1 MKQLLQD
8 LRTHAIAVEEVP
20 APGCQPGGVLVR
32 TVASLISSGTERAT
46 VKLGGMSLLGKALE
60 RPDLVKS
67 LFQRLRTTGVS
78 SVVATVRA
86 KLDRAVALG
95 YSAAGEI
102 LEVGEG
108 AQEFQVGQRV
118 ACAGLGYASHAELI
132 WVPRNLCVQIP
143 ENVDYDSASFVA
155 LGSIALQGV
164 RVAEVKI
171 GEHVAVLGLGLVGLV
186 TAQILQAAG
195 CTVWGVDP
203 DPDRVELA
211 RKLGVAFAF
220 LNSEFISQDALPR
233 AGGAD
238 AVIITAATK
247 SNQPIDLAGQIARD
261 RGVVVVVGDVR
272 VDVPREHYYQKEL
285 QVRYSRSYGP
295 GRYDPAYEE
304 KGIDYPR
311 GYVRWTEKRNMQ
323 AFLDLVAA
331 RKIDLTRLVTHRFEI
346 ARAPEAYELL
356 TGKRPEKYMAILI
369 DYSRPGASSRR
380 LELRPPP
387 SERTVTS
394 PRPGKIRIGWI
405 GAGSFSRA
413 KLLPALRK
421 LDNLEMIGLANAT
434 GLSASRVGKS
444 FGFQYCTTDAL
455 AVLHDPNIDAVFI
468 GTRHHLHGPMV
479 LAALESGKHV
489 FVEKPLCV
497 NEQELDEISRLY
509 ARSDRILCAGFNRR
523 FSPFARQCKDFFS
536 TGRGPLSF
544 LYRVNAGRLPE
555 GHWVQDPEQG
565 HGRVISEV
573 CHFVDLFA
581 FLSEAL
587 PIVVEAWAI
596 GEGADESN
604 VHIQVSLAD
613 GSKGE
618 ILYLASGDASVP
630 KERLEVFGRGRTAVC
645 EDFRKSYF
653 HHSNQRHSKSLF
665 QQDKG
670 HEEEVRCFVDAVA
683 GKAPTPIPFESLW
696 ATTLATFRIR
706 ESLLGGGA
714 RPVAITAE
722 ESGEDR
728 RPGLAVH

>member
-8 LRTHAIAVEEVP
+8 LRTHEIAVDEVP
-20 APGCQPGGVLVR
+20 APGCQAGGVLVR
-32 TVASLISSGTERAT
+32 TAASLISSGTERAT
-46 VKLGGMSLLGKALE
+46 VQLGGMSLLGKALE

-78 SVVATVRA
+78 SAVATVRA
-86 KLDRAVALG
+86 KLDRALALG
-95 YSAAGEI
+95 YSAAGDV

-108 AQEFQVGQRV
+108 AEEFQVGQRV
-118 ACAGLGYASHAELI
+118 ACAGMGYASHAERI

-143 ENVDYDSASFVA
+143 ENVDYDSAAFVA
-155 LGSIALQGV
+155 VGSIALQGV
-164 RVAEVKI
+164 RVAGVKI

-195 CTVWGVDP
+195 CTVWGLDP

-211 RKLGVAFAF
+211 RQLGVDFAF
-220 LNSEFISQDALPR
+220 LNSKFIPQDALPR
-233 AGGAD
+233 AQGAD

-272 VDVPREHYYQKEL
+272 VDVPREHYYHKEL
-285 QVRYSRSYGP
+285 QVRYSCSYGP

-304 KGIDYPR
+304 KGMDYPQ

-331 RKIDLTRLVTHRFEI
+331 RKIDLSRLVTHRFEI

-356 TGKRPEKYMAILI
+356 TGKRPEKYTAILI
-369 DYSRPGASSRR
+369 EYSKPGASSRC
-380 LELRPPP
+380 LELRPRPI
-387 SERTVTS
+387 ERTVPR
-394 PRPGKIRIGWI
+394 PRPGKIRVGWI

-421 LDNLEMIGLANAT
+421 LDNLEMVGLANAT

-444 FGFQYCTTDAL
+444 FGFQYCTTDASE
-455 AVLHDPNIDAVFI
+455 VLHDPNIDAVFI

-497 NEQELDEISRLY
+497 NEPELDAISRRY

-536 TGRGPLSF
+536 VGRGPLSF
-544 LYRVNAGRLPE
+544 LYRINAGRLPE
-555 GHWVQDPEQG
+555 GHWVEDPEQG
-565 HGRVISEV
+565 HGRVIGEV
-573 CHFVDLFA
+573 CHFVDLFT

-587 PIVVEAWAI
+587 PIEVEAWAM
-596 GEGADESN
+596 GESGDESN

-645 EDFRKSYF
+645 EDFRKCCF
-653 HHSNQRHSKSLF
+653 HHSNQCHTKSLF
-665 QQDKG
+665 QQNKG
-670 HEEEVRCFVDAVA
+670 HAEEMQRFVDALA
-683 GKAPTPIPFESLW
+683 GKGPPPIPFESLW

-706 ESLLGGGA
+706 DSLSGGGA
-714 RPVAITAE
+714 RPVCAE
-722 ESGEDR
+722 
-728 RPGLAVH
+728 

>member
-8 LRTHAIAVEEVP
+8 LRTHEIAVDEVP

-32 TVASLISSGTERAT
+32 TMVSLISSGTERAT
-46 VKLGGMSLLGKALE
+46 VKLGSMSLLGKAFE

-67 LFQRLRTTGVS
+67 LFQRLQTTGVA
-78 SVVATVRA
+78 SVVASVRA
-86 KLDRAVALG
+86 KLDRAMALG
-95 YSAAGEI
+95 YSAAGEV

-108 AQEFQVGQRV
+108 AREFQVGQRV
-118 ACAGLGYASHAELI
+118 ACAGVGYASHAERI
-132 WVPRNLCVQIP
+132 WVPRNLCVPIP

-155 LGSIALQGV
+155 LGSIALQAV

-203 DPDRVELA
+203 DPGRVALA
-211 RKLGVAFAF
+211 REFGAAFATS
-220 LNSEFISQDALPR
+220 NSECISEGDLPR
-233 AGGAD
+233 AGGVD

-304 KGIDYPR
+304 KGVDYPQ

-331 RKIDLTRLVTHRFEI
+331 GKIGLSRLVTHRFEI
-346 ARAPEAYELL
+346 AKAHEAYDLL
-356 TGKRPEKYMAILI
+356 TGKQPAKYLAILI
-369 DYSRPGASSRR
+369 DYSKPGASSRR
-380 LELRPPP
+380 LELR
-387 SERTVTS
+387 S
-394 PRPGKIRIGWI
+394 PRIERRITRTKYGKIRIGWI

-421 LDNLEMIGLANAT
+421 FDNIEMMGLANAT

-444 FGFQYCTTDAL
+444 FGFQYCSTDASE
-455 AVLHDPNIDAVFI
+455 VLHDPDIDTVFI
-468 GTRHHLHGPMV
+468 GTRHHMHGPMV
-479 LAALESGKHV
+479 MAALECGKHV

-497 NEQELDEISRLY
+497 NEQELDAISKLY
-509 ARSDRILCAGFNRR
+509 ARSNRILCAGFNRR

-536 TGRGPLSF
+536 QGRGPLSF

-555 GHWVQDPEQG
+555 GHWTQDPEQG
-565 HGRVISEV
+565 HGRVIGEV

-581 FLSEAL
+581 FLSDAL
-587 PIVVEAWAI
+587 PVEVEAWPM
-596 GEGADESN
+596 GDSTDESN

-618 ILYLASGDASVP
+618 ILYLASGDASVS

-645 EDFRKSYF
+645 EDFRKSHFY
-653 HHSNQRHSKSLF
+653 HSNQHRAKSLWR
-665 QQDKG
+665 QDKG
-670 HEEEVRCFVDAVA
+670 HADEVQCFIDAVT
-683 GKAPTPIPFESLW
+683 GKGPPPIPFESLW
-696 ATTLATFRIR
+696 ATTRATFRIR
-706 ESLLGGGA
+706 ESLLGGGPRSIA
-714 RPVAITAE
+714 MP
-722 ESGEDR
+722 
-728 RPGLAVH
+728 

>member
-1 MKQLLQD
+1 
-8 LRTHAIAVEEVP
+8 
-20 APGCQPGGVLVR
+20 
-32 TVASLISSGTERAT
+32 
-46 VKLGGMSLLGKALE
+46 MSLLGKALE

-78 SVVATVRA
+78 SVVATLRA
-86 KLDRAVALG
+86 KLDRAMALG
-95 YSAAGEI
+95 YSAAGNV

-118 ACAGLGYASHAELI
+118 ACAGIGYASHAERI

-143 ENVDYDSASFVA
+143 ENVDYDSAAFVA
-155 LGSIALQGV
+155 VGSIALQGV
-164 RVAEVKI
+164 RVAGVKI

-195 CTVWGVDP
+195 CAVWGVDP
-203 DPDRVELA
+203 DPDRVALA
-211 RKLGVAFAF
+211 RQLGVAFAF
-220 LNSEFISQDALPR
+220 LNSKFISQDELPR
-233 AGGAD
+233 AQGAD

-285 QVRYSRSYGP
+285 QVRYSCSYGP
-295 GRYDPAYEE
+295 GRYDQAYEE
-304 KGIDYPR
+304 KGIDYPQ

-323 AFLDLVAA
+323 AFLDMVAA
-331 RKIDLTRLVTHRFEI
+331 GKIDLSRLVTHRFEI

-356 TGKRPEKYMAILI
+356 TGKRQEKYLAILI
-369 DYSRPGASSRR
+369 EYSKPRASSRR

-387 SERTVTS
+387 PERPV
-394 PRPGKIRIGWI
+394 PRPKPGKIRIGWI

-421 LDNLEMIGLANAT
+421 LDRLELSGLANAT

-444 FGFQYCTTDAL
+444 FEFQYCTTDASE
-455 AVLHDPNIDAVFI
+455 VLHDPNIDAVFI

-497 NEQELDEISRLY
+497 NEQELDAISRRY

-536 TGRGPLSF
+536 AGRGPFSF
-544 LYRVNAGRLPE
+544 LYRINAGRLPE
-555 GHWVQDPEQG
+555 GHWVEDPEQG
-565 HGRVISEV
+565 HGRVIGEV

-581 FLSEAL
+581 FLSDAL
-587 PIVVEAWAI
+587 PIEVEAWAM
-596 GEGADESN
+596 GANGDESN

-618 ILYLASGDASVP
+618 ILYLASGDASVL
-630 KERLEVFGRGRTAVC
+630 KERLEVFGRGRTAIC

-653 HHSNQRHSKSLF
+653 HHSNQCRAKSLF

-670 HEEEVRCFVDAVA
+670 YEKEMQCFVDAVA
-683 GKAPTPIPFESLW
+683 GKAPPPIPFESLW

-706 ESLLGGGA
+706 ESLLNGGA
-714 RPVAITAE
+714 RPVAMPGD
-722 ESGEDR
+722 ESGKDLTPR
-728 RPGLAVH
+728 LVVP

>member
-1 MKQLLQD
+1 
-8 LRTHAIAVEEVP
+8 VV
-20 APGCQPGGVLVR
+20 
-32 TVASLISSGTERAT
+32 SLISSGTERAT
-46 VKLGGMSLLGKALE
+46 VELGRKSLLGKALD

-67 LFQRLRTTGVS
+67 LFQRLQTTGIS
-78 SVVATVRA
+78 SVIATVRA

-95 YSAAGEI
+95 YSAAGEV

-108 AQEFQVGQRV
+108 VPEFRVGQRV

-132 WVPRNLCVQIP
+132 WVPRNLCVPIP
-143 ENVDYDSASFVA
+143 EGVDYDSASFVA

-171 GEHVAVLGLGLVGLV
+171 GEHVAVLGLGLVGLI

-203 DPDRVELA
+203 DPDRVALA
-211 RKLGVAFAF
+211 REMGIAFATSD
-220 LNSEFISQDALPR
+220 SESIPEADLPR

-272 VDVPREHYYQKEL
+272 VDVPREHYYRKEL

-295 GRYDPAYEE
+295 GRYDQSYEE
-304 KGIDYPR
+304 KGIDYPQ

-323 AFLDLVAA
+323 GFLDLMAGG
-331 RKIDLTRLVTHRFEI
+331 RINLTRLVTHRFEI
-346 ARAPEAYELL
+346 AQASEAYELL
-356 TGKRPEKYMAILI
+356 TAQRPAKYLAILI
-369 DYSRPGASSRR
+369 GYSKPESSSRR
-380 LELRPPP
+380 LELRTPPP
-387 SERTVTS
+387 GRPSSS
-394 PRPGKIRIGWI
+394 PRAGKIRIGWI
-405 GAGSFSRA
+405 GAGSFSRT

-421 LDNLEMIGLANAT
+421 FDNLEMVGLANAT
-434 GLSASRVGKS
+434 GLSASRVGKN
-444 FGFQYCTTDAL
+444 FGFQYCTTDASEIL
-455 AVLHDPNIDAVFI
+455 QDPKIDAVFI

-479 LAALESGKHV
+479 MAAIQSGKHV

-497 NEQELDEISRLY
+497 NEQELESISRSY
-509 ARSDRILCAGFNRR
+509 SRSDRILCAGFNRR
-523 FSPFARQCKDFFS
+523 FSPFARQCKEFFN

-544 LYRVNAGRLPE
+544 LYRVNAGRLAE
-555 GHWVQDPEQG
+555 GHWAQDPQQG
-565 HGRVISEV
+565 HGRVIGEV

-581 FLSEAL
+581 FLSDSL
-587 PIVVEAWAI
+587 PIEVEAWPLGDSI
-596 GEGADESN
+596 DESN

-618 ILYLASGDASVP
+618 IFYLSSGDASVS
-630 KERLEVFGRGRTAVC
+630 KERLEIFGRGRTAIC
-645 EDFRKSYF
+645 EDFRRSYF
-653 HHSNQRHSKSLF
+653 HQSNRRKSKSLF

-670 HEEEVRCFVDAVA
+670 HANEVQSFIRAVA
-683 GKAPTPIPFESLW
+683 GKAPSPIPYESLW

-706 ESLLGGGA
+706 ESLHCGGP
-714 RPVAITAE
+714 RRVAIGQNE
-722 ESGEDR
+722 RGDGR
-728 RPGLAVH
+728 WPGMAIG

>member
-1 MKQLLQD
+1 
-8 LRTHAIAVEEVP
+8 
-20 APGCQPGGVLVR
+20 
-32 TVASLISSGTERAT
+32 VASLISSGTERAT
-46 VKLGGMSLLGKALE
+46 VRLGSMSLLGKAFE

-67 LFQRLRTTGVS
+67 LFQRLQTTGLS

-86 KLDRAVALG
+86 KLDRAMALG
-95 YSAAGEI
+95 YSAAGEV

-118 ACAGLGYASHAELI
+118 ACVGMDYASHAERI

-143 ENVDYDSASFVA
+143 ENVDYDSAAFVA

-164 RVAEVKI
+164 RVADVKV

-186 TAQILQAAG
+186 TSQILLAAG

-203 DPDRVELA
+203 DTDRVALA
-211 RKLGVAFAF
+211 RELGVTYAFVS
-220 LNSEFISQDALPR
+220 SEFVSQDTLPR
-233 AGGAD
+233 MGGAD
-238 AVIITAATK
+238 AVIISAATK
-247 SNQPIDLAGQIARD
+247 SKQPVELAGHIARD

-272 VDVPREHYYQKEL
+272 VDVPREPYYLKEL

-295 GRYDPAYEE
+295 GRYDPAYEK

-331 RKIDLTRLVTHRFEI
+331 RKIDLTRMVTHRFEI

-356 TGKRPEKYMAILI
+356 TGKRHEKYLAILI
-369 DYSRPGASSRR
+369 EYNRPGASSRR
-380 LELRPPP
+380 QDLRPPRP
-387 SERTVTS
+387 ERTVIS
-394 PRPGKIRIGWI
+394 SRAGKIRIGWI

-421 LDNLEMIGLANAT
+421 LDNLEMVGLANAT
-434 GLSASRVGKS
+434 GLSANRVGKS
-444 FGFQYCTTDAL
+444 FGFQYCTTDAS
-455 AVLHDPNIDAVFI
+455 AVLHDPTIDAVFI
-468 GTRHHLHGPMV
+468 GTRHHLHGSMV
-479 LAALESGKHV
+479 LAALECGKHV

-497 NEQELDEISRLY
+497 NEPELDAISRLY
-509 ARSDRILCAGFNRR
+509 ARSDRILCVGFNRR
-523 FSPFARQCKDFFS
+523 FSPFARQCRDFFRA
-536 TGRGPLSF
+536 GRGPLSF
-544 LYRVNAGRLPE
+544 VYTVNAGRLPE
-555 GHWVQDPEQG
+555 GHWALDPEQG
-565 HGRVISEV
+565 HGRVIGEV

-581 FLSEAL
+581 FLSDAL
-587 PIVVEAWAI
+587 PVGVEAWAI
-596 GEGADESN
+596 GDSADESN

-618 ILYLASGDASVP
+618 ILYLASGDPGGP

-645 EDFRKSYF
+645 EDFRKAWF
-653 HHSNQRHSKSLF
+653 RHSNERHAKSLF

-670 HEEEVRCFVDAVA
+670 HAEEMHRFIDAIA
-683 GKAPTPIPFESLW
+683 GKVPPPIPFESLW

-706 ESLLGGGA
+706 ESMLGGGP
-714 RPVAITAE
+714 RPVVVLGD

-728 RPGLAVH
+728 RPGVAVH

>member
-1 MKQLLQD
+1 M
-8 LRTHAIAVEEVP
+8 
-20 APGCQPGGVLVR
+20 
-32 TVASLISSGTERAT
+32 
-46 VKLGGMSLLGKALE
+46 
-60 RPDLVKS
+60 
-67 LFQRLRTTGVS
+67 
-78 SVVATVRA
+78 
-86 KLDRAVALG
+86 
-95 YSAAGEI
+95 
-102 LEVGEG
+102 
-108 AQEFQVGQRV
+108 
-118 ACAGLGYASHAELI
+118 
-132 WVPRNLCVQIP
+132 
-143 ENVDYDSASFVA
+143 A

-203 DPDRVELA
+203 DPDRLALA
-211 RKLGVAFAF
+211 RELGVAFATTNF
-220 LNSEFISQDALPR
+220 EFASEGDLPG

-261 RGVVVVVGDVR
+261 RGIVVVVGDVR
-272 VDVPREHYYQKEL
+272 VDVPREHYYHKEL

-304 KGIDYPR
+304 KGIDYPQ

-331 RKIDLTRLVTHRFEI
+331 GKIDLARLVTHRFEI
-346 ARAPEAYELL
+346 AQAPQAYELL
-356 TGKRPEKYMAILI
+356 TQKQPEKYLAILI
-369 DYSRPGASSRR
+369 EYSQPGTSSRR
-380 LELRPPP
+380 LELRPRRPDKTIARP
-387 SERTVTS
+387 SA
-394 PRPGKIRIGWI
+394 GKIRIGWI

-421 LDNLEMIGLANAT
+421 LDNLEMVGLANAT

-444 FGFQYCTTDAL
+444 FGFQYCTTDASE
-455 AVLHDPNIDAVFI
+455 VLHDPNIDAVFI

-479 LAALESGKHV
+479 LAALACGKHV

-497 NEQELDEISRLY
+497 NEQELDAISRSY

-523 FSPFARQCKDFFS
+523 FSPFARQCRDFFS

-555 GHWVQDPEQG
+555 GHWVEDPEQG
-565 HGRVISEV
+565 HGRVIGEV
-573 CHFVDLFA
+573 CHFVDLFGY
-581 FLSEAL
+581 LSESL
-587 PIVVEAWAI
+587 PIEVEAWAVDD
-596 GEGADESN
+596 DESN
-604 VHIQVSLAD
+604 LHIQVSLAD

-618 ILYLASGDASVP
+618 ILYLDCGDASVA
-630 KERLEVFGRGRTAVC
+630 KERLEVFGRGRTAIC
-645 EDFRKSYF
+645 EDFRKSWF
-653 HHSNQRHSKSLF
+653 HQSNRCRAKSLF

-670 HEEEVRCFVDAVA
+670 HVEEMRHFVRAIA
-683 GKAPTPIPFESLW
+683 GKAPPPIPFENLW

-706 ESLLGGGA
+706 ESLLDSGA
-714 RPVAITAE
+714 RPVAIAPEGT
-722 ESGEDR
+722 GKN
-728 RPGLAVH
+728 

>member
-1 MKQLLQD
+1 MKQLWQD
-8 LRTHAIAVEEVP
+8 LGTHAIAVDEVP

-32 TVASLISSGTERAT
+32 TVVSLISSGTERAI
-46 VKLGGMSLLGKALE
+46 VKLGRMSLLGKALE

-67 LFQRLRTTGVS
+67 LFQRLQTTGVS

-86 KLDRAVALG
+86 KLEQAMALG
-95 YSAAGEI
+95 YSAAGEV

-108 AQEFQVGQRV
+108 AQEFHVGQRV
-118 ACAGLGYASHAELI
+118 ACVGASYASHAELI
-132 WVPRNLCVQIP
+132 WIPRNLCVQIP

-164 RVAEVKI
+164 RVAEVKV

-203 DPDRVELA
+203 DPDRVALA
-211 RKLGVAFAF
+211 RELGVAFATSNF
-220 LNSEFISQDALPR
+220 KFISEGNLPGP
-233 AGGAD
+233 GGAD

-261 RGVVVVVGDVR
+261 RGVIVVVGDVR

-295 GRYDPAYEE
+295 GRYDQAYER

-331 RKIDLTRLVTHRFEI
+331 RKIDLIRLVTHRFEI
-346 ARAPEAYELL
+346 AQAPEAYELL
-356 TGKRPEKYMAILI
+356 TGKRPAKYMAILI
-369 DYSRPGASSRR
+369 GYSRPGASSRR
-380 LELRPPP
+380 QELRPSPP
-387 SERTVTS
+387 ARTVTN
-394 PRPGKIRIGWI
+394 PRPDKIRIGWI

-413 KLLPALRK
+413 RLLPALRK
-421 LDNLEMIGLANAT
+421 LDNLELIGLANAT

-444 FGFQYCTTDAL
+444 FGFQYCTTDASE
-455 AVLHDPNIDAVFI
+455 VLRDPNIDAVFI
-468 GTRHHLHGPMV
+468 GTRHHLHGSMV
-479 LAALESGKHV
+479 LAALKSGKHV

-497 NEQELDEISRLY
+497 NEQELESISRFY
-509 ARSDRILCAGFNRR
+509 SRSDRILCAGFNRR
-523 FSPFARQCKDFFS
+523 FSPFARQCRDFFS

-555 GHWVQDPEQG
+555 GHWAQDPEQG
-565 HGRVISEV
+565 HGRVIGEI

-587 PIVVEAWAI
+587 PVEVEAWAM
-596 GEGADESN
+596 GDSNDESN

-618 ILYLASGDASVP
+618 ILYLACGDVSVP
-630 KERLEVFGRGRTAVC
+630 KERLEIFGRGRTAIC
-645 EDFRKSYF
+645 EDFRKAYF
-653 HHSNQRHSKSLF
+653 HHLNQCSAKSLF

-670 HEEEVRCFVDAVA
+670 YKKEMQCFVDAVA
-683 GKAPTPIPFESLW
+683 GKAPPPIPFKSLW

-706 ESLLGGGA
+706 ESLLGGGPLA
-714 RPVAITAE
+714 VLQGE
-722 ESGEDR
+722 ESGKDQR
-728 RPGLAVH
+728 SGLTID

>member
-8 LRTHAIAVEEVP
+8 LRTHEIAVDEVP

-32 TVASLISSGTERAT
+32 TVVSLISSGTERAT
-46 VKLGGMSLLGKALE
+46 VKLGSMSLLGKALE

-67 LFQRLRTTGVS
+67 LFQRLQTTGVA

-86 KLDRAVALG
+86 KLDRAMALG
-95 YSAAGEI
+95 YSAAGEVM
-102 LEVGEG
+102 EVGEG
-108 AQEFQVGQRV
+108 APEFQVGQRV
-118 ACAGLGYASHAELI
+118 ACAGVGYASHAERI

-155 LGSIALQGV
+155 LGSIALQAV

-203 DPDRVELA
+203 DPERVALA
-211 RKLGVAFAF
+211 RELGVAFATS
-220 LNSEFISQDALPR
+220 NSEYIYEGDLPR

-247 SNQPIDLAGQIARD
+247 SKQPIDLAGQIARD

-304 KGIDYPR
+304 KGIDYPQ
-311 GYVRWTEKRNMQ
+311 GYVRWTEKKNMQ

-331 RKIDLTRLVTHRFEI
+331 GEIGLSRLVTHRFEI
-346 ARAPEAYELL
+346 AQANEAYELL
-356 TGKRPEKYMAILI
+356 TAKQPAKYLAMLI
-369 DYSRPGASSRR
+369 DYSKPGASSRR
-380 LELRPPP
+380 LDLRPSHP
-387 SERTVTS
+387 ERRITGTTQ
-394 PRPGKIRIGWI
+394 GKIRIGWI

-413 KLLPALRK
+413 KLLPALRN
-421 LDNLEMIGLANAT
+421 LDNIELMGLANAT

-444 FGFQYCTTDAL
+444 FGFQYCSTDASE
-455 AVLHDPNIDAVFI
+455 VLHDSNIDAVFI

-479 LAALESGKHV
+479 MAALECGKHV

-497 NEQELDEISRLY
+497 NEEELESIARLY

-536 TGRGPLSF
+536 QGRGPLSF
-544 LYRVNAGRLPE
+544 LYRVNAGRVPP
-555 GHWVQDPEQG
+555 GHWTQDPEQG
-565 HGRVISEV
+565 HGRVIGEV

-587 PIVVEAWAI
+587 PVEVEAWPM
-596 GEGADESN
+596 GDSSDESN
-604 VHIQVSLAD
+604 VHVQVSLAD

-618 ILYLASGDASVP
+618 IFYLASGDASVP
-630 KERLEVFGRGRTAVC
+630 KERLEVFGRGRTAIC
-645 EDFRKSYF
+645 EDFRKSHF
-653 HHSNQRHSKSLF
+653 HHSNQRRTKSLF
-665 QQDKG
+665 RQDKG
-670 HEEEVRCFVDAVA
+670 HADEVRCFIDAVA
-683 GKAPTPIPFESLW
+683 GKAPPPIPFESIW

-706 ESLLGGGA
+706 ESLLGGGP
-714 RPVAITAE
+714 RPIANK
-722 ESGEDR
+722 
-728 RPGLAVH
+728 

>member
-8 LRTHAIAVEEVP
+8 LRTHEIAVEEVP

-32 TVASLISSGTERAT
+32 NVASLISSGTERAA
-46 VKLGGMSLLGKALE
+46 VKLGRMSLLGKALE

-86 KLDRAVALG
+86 KLDRAMALG
-95 YSAAGEI
+95 YSAAGEV

-132 WVPRNLCVQIP
+132 WVPRNLCAPIP
-143 ENVDYDSASFVA
+143 ENVDYDSAAFAA

-164 RVAEVKI
+164 RIADVKVS
-171 GEHVAVLGLGLVGLV
+171 EHVAVLGLGLVGLV
-186 TAQILQAAG
+186 TVQILQAAG

-203 DPDRVELA
+203 DPDRVALA
-211 RKLGVAFAF
+211 RKLGVAFATS
-220 LNSEFISQDALPR
+220 NSDFISEGDLPR

-247 SNQPIDLAGQIARD
+247 SNQPVDLAGQIARD

-304 KGIDYPR
+304 KGIDYPQ

-356 TGKRPEKYMAILI
+356 TGKGKYLAILL
-369 DYSRPGASSRR
+369 DYPRPGASSRR
-380 LELRPPP
+380 LELRPPHA
-387 SERTVTS
+387 ERTA
-394 PRPGKIRIGWI
+394 PRAGPGKIRIGWI

-421 LDNLEMIGLANAT
+421 LDNLEMMGLANAT
-434 GLSASRVGKS
+434 GLSASRVGGS
-444 FGFQYCTTDAL
+444 FGFQYCTTDASE
-455 AVLHDPNIDAVFI
+455 VLEDPNIDAVFI
-468 GTRHHLHGPMV
+468 GTRHHLHAPMV

-497 NEQELDEISRLY
+497 TERELDAISRLY

-523 FSPFARQCKDFFS
+523 FSSFARQCRDFFS

-573 CHFVDLFA
+573 CHFVDLFV
-581 FLSEAL
+581 FLSGAL
-587 PIVVEAWAI
+587 PIEVEAWAV
-596 GEGADESN
+596 GESAAESN

-618 ILYLASGDASVP
+618 ILYLACGDASVP
-630 KERLEVFGRGRTAVC
+630 KERLEVFGRGRTAIC

-653 HHSNQRHSKSLF
+653 HHSNQCRTKSLF
-665 QQDKG
+665 RQDKG
-670 HEEEVRCFVDAVA
+670 HAEEMQCFVRAVA
-683 GKAPTPIPFESLW
+683 GKAPPPIPFESLW

-706 ESLLGGGA
+706 ESLLGGGP
-714 RPVAITAE
+714 RRVAIPAE
-722 ESGEDR
+722 
-728 RPGLAVH
+728 